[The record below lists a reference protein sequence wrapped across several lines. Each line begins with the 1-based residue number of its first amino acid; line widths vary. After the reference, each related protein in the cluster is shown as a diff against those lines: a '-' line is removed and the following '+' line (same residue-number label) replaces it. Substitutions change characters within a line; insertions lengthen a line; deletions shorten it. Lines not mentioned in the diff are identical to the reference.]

1 MKLWFSIA
9 PVAAL
14 PEAGMVDALLDFLR
28 MGGYARYVWPPY
40 LFAAALLLANFYFAR
55 RRLRRARDDIAR
67 REE

>member
-1 MKLWFSIA
+1 
-9 PVAAL
+9 
-14 PEAGMVDALLDFLR
+14 MVDALLDFLR